1 MWTQLER
8 LVDNDK
14 ESRSPEHES
23 LGLGAELCGGDGGSR
38 VEAGGRPERC
48 QRLFQRAVRGSGGS
62 GVESSIIC
70 VPVTSGFLH

>member
-38 VEAGGRPERC
+38 VEAGGRPREVPKAFPKGGER
-48 QRLFQRAVRGSGGS
+48 QW
-62 GVESSIIC
+62 GVG
-70 VPVTSGFLH
+70 P